1 MLDFEKQAIKIFK
14 ALGDETRYRIVRMLL
29 ERGEL
34 SCADFDQEFHLSKS
48 AMSHHYRV
56 LENSGLITTRKAGQH
71 IFITVNRTVLRQ
83 FLPDFEKIH
92 SRSGD

>member
-1 MLDFEKQAIKIFK
+1 MKFEKQAVRIFK
-14 ALGDETRYRIVRMLL
+14 ALGDDTRYRIIRLLL

-34 SCADFDQEFHLSKS
+34 SCADFDREFHLSKS

-71 IFITVNRTVLRQ
+71 IYMKINKQVLER
-83 FLPDFEKIH
+83 FLPDFEKVH
-92 SRSGD
+92 SKSGE